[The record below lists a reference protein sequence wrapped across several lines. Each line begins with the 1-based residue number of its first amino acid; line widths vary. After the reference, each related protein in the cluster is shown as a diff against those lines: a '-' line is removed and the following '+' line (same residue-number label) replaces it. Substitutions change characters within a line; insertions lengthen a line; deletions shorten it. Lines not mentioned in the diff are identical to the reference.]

1 MVSLDYCFTADFE
14 TTTDVNDCRVWAYSI
29 CNIGDYKEFYYG
41 NSIDDFFDFIME
53 HPKNLKFWF
62 HNLKFDGQ
70 FILNYLFS
78 HGFTWIEDKKDKA
91 NNTFT
96 TLITDT
102 GQYYSIVVY
111 FKVKGHK
118 THKVEFFD
126 SLKIFPNFSVERLAD
141 SFGLPI
147 RKLKIDYKAK
157 RPAGHELT
165 KEEIDYIRNDVEIT
179 ARALNVMFLSGQT
192 RITIASDALHDFKE
206 RTNGFRKKF
215 PILKNEVDAS
225 VRKSYRGGFT
235 YVNDTWKGKEVG
247 EGKVLDVNSLYPST
261 LINCLMPYGEAVYF
275 EGKYQEDKTHPLY
288 VQNLLCEFELKQG
301 KIPSLQLKNNMSFQ
315 ANEYVKSSK
324 GKVIELTLTSVDL
337 KLFFMQYDV
346 NVIEW
351 TGGYKF
357 KGAKGMFDDYVNYWT
372 EEKIKAGKE
381 GNLGRRQ
388 LAKLMLNSLY

>member
-1 MVSLDYCFTADFE
+1 MLSLDYCFTADFE

-29 CNIGDYKEFYYG
+29 CNIGDYNKFYYG
-41 NSIDDFFDFIME
+41 NSIDGCFDFIME
-53 HPKNLKFWF
+53 NPKNLKFWF

-126 SLKIFPNFSVERLAD
+126 SLKIFPNFSVERLAG

-147 RKLKIDYKAK
+147 RKLKIDYKEK
-157 RPAGHELT
+157 RKVGHELT

-179 ARALNVMFLSGQT
+179 ARALNVMFLEGQT

-215 PILKNEVDAS
+215 PILKNEVDAI
-225 VRKSYRGGFT
+225 V
-235 YVNDTWKGKEVG
+235 
-247 EGKVLDVNSLYPST
+247 
-261 LINCLMPYGEAVYF
+261 
-275 EGKYQEDKTHPLY
+275 
-288 VQNLLCEFELKQG
+288 
-301 KIPSLQLKNNMSFQ
+301 
-315 ANEYVKSSK
+315 
-324 GKVIELTLTSVDL
+324 
-337 KLFFMQYDV
+337 
-346 NVIEW
+346 
-351 TGGYKF
+351 
-357 KGAKGMFDDYVNYWT
+357 
-372 EEKIKAGKE
+372 
-381 GNLGRRQ
+381 
-388 LAKLMLNSLY
+388 